1 MEDQMYWLKGIIK
14 VPRIIVVNDYNAYFT
29 IPVNCSQPIKAL
41 KDGVKVGSQTTIKK
55 FVEQNSHKT
64 FMFVSD
70 KKQYVYSGAS
80 SGEMTKLGTLTIVD
94 RYDERYLMGH
104 ALYSGRLYH
113 ETTVIPAY
121 MPITLVIAATMAT
134 GDHKQFHKMMLD
146 IYNFTN
152 SIPKEVSFPMY
163 IKNYEEI
170 MMFDQKPIKGDYDTL
185 SPIKCVTFNK
195 DVATERHIYTPLD
208 AKLTNTHPPVL
219 PPKSDMTMKL
229 DDQKF
234 KSDRS
239 RVPTPPIDFPLEGDG
254 ETTGRLT
261 NISQMARTGYHVVH
275 VEPLDVLSEL
285 LTVFKTGVIP
295 NTSSVKMVDFTN
307 DGVKRSDGKHISATT
322 TATSAVPV
330 PICRQSLP
338 VAPLHPD
345 VTHHADIRKFSNVY
359 ATPQS
364 PPPNRLESMATSK
377 GNSSDVTKSLPSI
390 QLQDELTNKLTS
402 KKNQGTL
409 IELPVST
416 SRRKSEINAFEDI
429 PKDISNLDSQ
439 AIGQCLALLHLSSH
453 RRRFE
458 EDQVDGCLL
467 LELDADLLQTDFGFS
482 KFEAL
487 KLMKFAHGWRPTHA
501 AVSSRNESSL

>member
-1 MEDQMYWLKGIIK
+1 
-14 VPRIIVVNDYNAYFT
+14 
-29 IPVNCSQPIKAL
+29 
-41 KDGVKVGSQTTIKK
+41 
-55 FVEQNSHKT
+55 
-64 FMFVSD
+64 
-70 KKQYVYSGAS
+70 
-80 SGEMTKLGTLTIVD
+80 
-94 RYDERYLMGH
+94 
-104 ALYSGRLYH
+104 
-113 ETTVIPAY
+113 
-121 MPITLVIAATMAT
+121 
-134 GDHKQFHKMMLD
+134 
-146 IYNFTN
+146 
-152 SIPKEVSFPMY
+152 
-163 IKNYEEI
+163 
-170 MMFDQKPIKGDYDTL
+170 MFDQKPIEGDYDTL

-219 PPKSDMTMKL
+219 PPKTYTTKKL

-254 ETTGRLT
+254 EMTGRLT

-295 NTSSVKMVDFTN
+295 NTSSVKMIDFTN
-307 DGVKRSDGKHISATT
+307 DGVKRSDGKHISAAI
-322 TATSAVPV
+322 TATPAVPV
-330 PICRQSLP
+330 PRRTNSLLAASLP
-338 VAPLHPD
+338 PPLPPYLPPS
-345 VTHHADIRKFSNVY
+345 R
-359 ATPQS
+359 PQT
-364 PPPNRLESMATSK
+364 MATSK
-377 GNSSDVTKSLPSI
+377 DNSFEAKKPPASPQLPAEI
-390 QLQDELTNKLTS
+390 INKLTS
-402 KKNQGTL
+402 DKDHGE
-409 IELPVST
+409 IVELPVST

-429 PKDISNLDSQ
+429 PEDISNLDSQ

-458 EDQVDGCLL
+458 DDQVDGCLL

-501 AVSSRNESSL
+501 AVSPKN